1 MKPSLSRKAG
11 KSHNPRP
18 VSRSHPRP
26 NPKQPYGCIMTGY
39 KKHAVTCVACST
51 PVRHFDR
58 IGLGRVARQALQP
71 RSQAGDRE
79 MKEAG
84 SGVASTGASAE
95 GQHPAKLFHES
106 GFSQACSE
114 CVYLC
119 VCMYVCVCICIL
131 CQLLLNLYILYVTV
145 DSLWSRAANE
155 LLEWENIY
163 VLFSQPG
170 KSPIL
175 FQPGGGDKNF
185 SQEGRFYL
193 AKKQGVGGNKIR
205 MIGRTR
211 RKTKEN
217 FPGKAEARSLQYT
230 SIICTSRIIWY
241 AILCFPGGKCP
252 QRVQIG
258 MLSRQYSRLDTIP
271 DKMCWKTR

>member
-106 GFSQACSE
+106 GFSQACSGMCIFM
-114 CVYLC
+114 CVHVRMC
-119 VCMYVCVCICIL
+119 VHMYTLSTSTEPVYSVRYCRLTMIKSS
-131 CQLLLNLYILYVTV
+131 Q
-145 DSLWSRAANE
+145 RAA
-155 LLEWENIY
+155 
-163 VLFSQPG
+163 
-170 KSPIL
+170 
-175 FQPGGGDKNF
+175 
-185 SQEGRFYL
+185 
-193 AKKQGVGGNKIR
+193 GVGKYICSVLPARKESDTFPARRGR
-205 MIGRTR
+205 QEFFPGRT
-211 RKTKEN
+211 
-217 FPGKAEARSLQYT
+217 F
-230 SIICTSRIIWY
+230 
-241 AILCFPGGKCP
+241 
-252 QRVQIG
+252 
-258 MLSRQYSRLDTIP
+258 LSG
-271 DKMCWKTR
+271 